1 MVPPVIVWFRDDLRL
16 SDHPALTAA
25 AASGRPL
32 LAAHVRETGLGAA
45 ADWWLGRSL
54 RALTRDLAAL
64 GVPLV
69 RRSGDPAVILPTLAA
84 EMGADTIH
92 WNRRIDPAGET
103 RDQAVAERCR
113 ERGLTHVVHRGSHL
127 FDPETTL
134 NANGTPPKVFT
145 PFWRRR
151 LAGPEPEA
159 PLPAPTTLAPHSGA
173 LPASDPEPSEPAWAA
188 GLAEAW
194 TPGEA
199 AARER
204 LTAFLDEGA
213 PGYSAR
219 RDRVDIDGTSRLSP
233 RLRFGELSPRQV
245 WRAARTRA
253 TADPTSAPG
262 IEAFL
267 RQIGWREFCLT
278 LLHHHPHLVDRPLD
292 PRFER
297 FPWVDDPDAFAAW
310 TEGRTGYP
318 LVDAGMRQLWRTG
331 WMHNRA
337 RMVAASFLVK
347 DLLIPWTKGAAWFAD
362 TLVDHDPAL
371 NAANWQWVA
380 GCGADAAPFF
390 RIFNPTTQAIGF
402 DPQGAYAEK
411 YLTFEV
417 GPPDRY
423 EPRPTP
429 PIVDHRAARLR
440 ALAALETTSRT
451 PR

>member
-1 MVPPVIVWFRDDLRL
+1 MSSPVIVWFRDDLRL

-25 AASGRPL
+25 QASGHPL
-32 LAAHVRETGLGAA
+32 LAVHVREARLGSA

-54 RALTRDLAAL
+54 RSLARDLAAF

-69 RRSGDPAVILPTLAA
+69 RRSGDPATVLPALAA
-84 EMGADTIH
+84 EIGADAIH
-92 WNRRIDPAGET
+92 WNRRIDPEGAARDAG
-103 RDQAVAERCR
+103 VARRCD
-113 ERGLTHVVHRGSHL
+113 ERGLVHLAHRGSHL

-134 NANGTPPKVFT
+134 NANGTPPRVFT

-159 PLPAPTTLAPHSGA
+159 PLPAPASLVPFSGEP
-173 LPASDPEPSEPAWAA
+173 PASDPAPPEPAWAD
-188 GLAEAW
+188 GLANAW

-199 AARER
+199 AARDR
-204 LTAFLDEGA
+204 LIAFLDEGA
-213 PGYSAR
+213 SVYPRR
-219 RDRVDIDGTSRLSP
+219 RDRVDLDGTSRLSP
-233 RLRFGELSPRQV
+233 HLRFGEVSPRQA

-253 TADPTSAPG
+253 EADPTAAPG
-262 IEAFL
+262 VEAFL
-267 RQIGWREFCLT
+267 RQIGWREFCRT
-278 LLHHHPHLVDRPLD
+278 LLHHFPHLAHRPLD

-297 FPWVDDPDAFAAW
+297 FPWIDDPEAFDAW
-310 TEGRTGYP
+310 TKGRTGYP

-371 NAANWQWVA
+371 NVANWQWVA

-390 RIFNPTTQAIGF
+390 RIFNPTTQATGF
-402 DPQGAYAEK
+402 DPVGAYAET
-411 YLTFEV
+411 YLKFEV
-417 GPPDRY
+417 GPPDRS
-423 EPRPTP
+423 EPYPGR
-429 PIVDHRAARLR
+429 PIVDHRVARLR
-440 ALAALETTSRT
+440 ALAALETARRDAT
-451 PR
+451 